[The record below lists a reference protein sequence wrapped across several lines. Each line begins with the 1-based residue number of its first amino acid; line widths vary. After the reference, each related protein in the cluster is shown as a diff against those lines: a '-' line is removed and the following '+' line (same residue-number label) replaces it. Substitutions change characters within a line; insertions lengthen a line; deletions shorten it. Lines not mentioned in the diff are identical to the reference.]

1 MPDAASPRHRLTAE
15 ETARRLGVK
24 VETVYAYVSRGLLGS
39 IRAADGRTSLFAPD
53 DVDALARR
61 SVRGRRRDASAQVFG
76 DVATALTLID
86 DDELYYRGL
95 PVSRLVREHRFEAVA
110 GFLWTESLDADARFE
125 ADPAAAAV
133 ARAAVSALPARARAI
148 DRLRVAVAAAAA
160 ADPLRY
166 GTDLDAVTATGAGI
180 LAVMVEALPEV
191 GVGAGANGPRGG
203 ETGTATTRG
212 EDSRA
217 GSGSG
222 PRTPPRSAGSAAKES
237 VPGAAAAIPASPTA
251 GSALG
256 RKPAGPTSAVPPSGA
271 DGSAE
276 PVSLAARLWPRLTAR
291 PATVPAL
298 AALDA
303 ALILTADHG
312 LAAST
317 TAARIAA
324 SVRAD
329 PYAVVQAGLG
339 AVDGPYHG
347 LAGALAYRVLAEAH
361 ASGDPVAAVAER
373 LRARIPV
380 PGFGHEAG
388 VYPHGDVRARELLP
402 LLREIPEARNVL
414 DTVDGLTRAVS
425 RRPSLRPNID
435 LALAALALS
444 CGMPAD
450 AAEAVFAVGR
460 TAGWIAHA
468 LEEYE
473 APPHRF
479 RPRGT
484 YVGRRPA

>member
-1 MPDAASPRHRLTAE
+1 VPDAASPRHRLTAE

-39 IRAADGRTSLFAPD
+39 VRAADGRTSLFAQD

-61 SVRGRRRDASAQVFG
+61 AARGRRRDASARTFG
-76 DVATALTLID
+76 EVATAITLID

-125 ADPAAAAV
+125 ADPAAAGV

-148 DRLRVAVAAAAA
+148 DRLRVAVASAAA

-166 GTDLDAVTATGAGI
+166 GTDLEAVTATGAGI

-191 GVGAGANGPRGG
+191 GHAAPTPGPGGAFGG
-203 ETGTATTRG
+203 ST
-212 EDSRA
+212 
-217 GSGSG
+217 
-222 PRTPPRSAGSAAKES
+222 SAAPPPD
-237 VPGAAAAIPASPTA
+237 VGAAAEPAS
-251 GSALG
+251 L
-256 RKPAGPTSAVPPSGA
+256 A
-271 DGSAE
+271 D
-276 PVSLAARLWPRLTAR
+276 RLWPRLTAR
-291 PATVPAL
+291 PATAPAL

-339 AVDGPYHG
+339 AVDGPHHG
-347 LAGALAYRVLAEAH
+347 LASALAYRVLAEAH

-388 VYPHGDVRARELLP
+388 VYPHGDVRARELLL
-402 LLREIPEARNVL
+402 LLREIPEARDVL

-425 RRPSLRPNID
+425 RRPALRPNVD

-450 AAEAVFAVGR
+450 AGEAVFAVGR

>member
-1 MPDAASPRHRLTAE
+1 MPDAAPPRHRLTAE

-39 IRAADGRTSLFAPD
+39 VRAADGRTSLFAPD

-61 SVRGRRRDASAQVFG
+61 AARGRRRDASARTFG
-76 DVATALTLID
+76 DVATAITLID

-95 PVSRLVREHRFEAVA
+95 PVSRLIREHRFEAVA
-110 GFLWTESLDADARFE
+110 GVLWTESLDADARFE

-148 DRLRVAVAAAAA
+148 DRLRVAVASAAA

-166 GTDLDAVTATGAGI
+166 GTDLEAVTATGAGI
-180 LAVMVEALPEV
+180 LAVMVEGLP
-191 GVGAGANGPRGG
+191 
-203 ETGTATTRG
+203 TT
-212 EDSRA
+212 DA
-217 GSGSG
+217 
-222 PRTPPRSAGSAAKES
+222 PAAES
-237 VPGAAAAIPASPTA
+237 VGE
-251 GSALG
+251 
-256 RKPAGPTSAVPPSGA
+256 PP
-271 DGSAE
+271 
-276 PVSLAARLWPRLTAR
+276 SLAARLWPRLTAR
-291 PATVPAL
+291 PATAPAL

-339 AVDGPYHG
+339 AVDGPHHG
-347 LAGALAYRVLAEAH
+347 LASALAYRVLAETH

-388 VYPHGDVRARELLP
+388 VYPNGDVRARELLL
-402 LLREIPEARNVL
+402 LLREIPEARDVL

-425 RRPSLRPNID
+425 RRPALRPNVD

-444 CGMPAD
+444 CGMAAD
-450 AAEAVFAVGR
+450 AGEAVFAVGR

>member
-39 IRAADGRTSLFAPD
+39 VRAADGRTSLFAPD

-61 SVRGRRRDASAQVFG
+61 AARGRRRDASARTFG
-76 DVATALTLID
+76 DVATAITLID

-95 PVSRLVREHRFEAVA
+95 PVSRLLREHRFEGVA
-110 GFLWTESLDADARFE
+110 GFLWTESLDPDARFE

-148 DRLRVAVAAAAA
+148 DRLRVAVASAAA

-166 GTDLDAVTATGAGI
+166 GTDLEAVTATGAGI
-180 LAVMVEALPEV
+180 LAVMVEALPE
-191 GVGAGANGPRGG
+191 ADAPAS
-203 ETGTATTRG
+203 E
-212 EDSRA
+212 
-217 GSGSG
+217 
-222 PRTPPRSAGSAAKES
+222 SAGD
-237 VPGAAAAIPASPTA
+237 PPA
-251 GSALG
+251 
-256 RKPAGPTSAVPPSGA
+256 
-271 DGSAE
+271 
-276 PVSLAARLWPRLTAR
+276 LAARLWPRLTAH
-291 PATVPAL
+291 PATAAAL

-339 AVDGPYHG
+339 AVDGPHHG
-347 LAGALAYRVLAEAH
+347 LASALAYRVLAEAH
-361 ASGDPVAAVAER
+361 TSGDPIAAVAER

-388 VYPHGDVRARELLP
+388 VYPHGDVRARELL
-402 LLREIPEARNVL
+402 LLLKEIPEAQKVL

-425 RRPSLRPNID
+425 RRPALRPNVD

-450 AAEAVFAVGR
+450 AGEAVFAVGR

-484 YVGRRPA
+484 YVGPRPT